1 LLEVAGV
8 GVGSEHL
15 SSAAAGLEGSNEH
28 FDAHRGPIQVLMP
41 TLMEASGRP
50 IVLSVYLASLL
61 KSGNNLKIAY
71 QTMYSVSIFLPLL
84 VALFRLKM
92 QDGCSSRRASSRKR
106 YVSWKLVF
114 REY

>member
-15 SSAAAGLEGSNEH
+15 SLAAAGLEGSNEH

-50 IVLSVYLASLL
+50 ICTFCVPSFSPQIRKQLENCISNHVQRLDIPSPSRGALSSEDARW
-61 KSGNNLKIAY
+61 
-71 QTMYSVSIFLPLL
+71 M
-84 VALFRLKM
+84 LF
-92 QDGCSSRRASSRKR
+92 
-106 YVSWKLVF
+106 
-114 REY
+114 